1 MKIHDVIKLT
11 CNSQYEKTLFKKVVN
26 SVKGGWKTVSTKDLY
41 EWEERLFSRG
51 VFADVVFSP
60 VLPPDD
66 LWPVCNIATY
76 GSFRPGSFETFGA
89 RLAAAF
95 VYHKIMEY

>member
-1 MKIHDVIKLT
+1 MKMHDVIKST
-11 CNSQYEKTLFKKVVN
+11 CNIQYERTLFKKVVN

-41 EWEERLFSRG
+41 EWEERLFSRET
-51 VFADVVFSP
+51 FADVASSL
-60 VLPPDD
+60 VLPFDD
-66 LWPVCNIATY
+66 ALSVCNIATH

-95 VYHKIMEY
+95 VYHKIIA